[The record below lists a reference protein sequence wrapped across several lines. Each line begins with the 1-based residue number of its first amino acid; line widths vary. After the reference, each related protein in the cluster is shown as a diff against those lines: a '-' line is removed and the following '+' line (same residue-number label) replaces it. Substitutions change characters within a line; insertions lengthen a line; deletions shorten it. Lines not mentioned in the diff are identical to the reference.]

1 MDMTIK
7 DTTSVTLQGLLPVLE
22 TALDAVIMMDE
33 RGIVLAWNQLATS
46 IFGWSATEAIGRP
59 LSALIV
65 PLQHQAAHTAGLQ
78 RYLATGEARVLNRRI
93 EITALRKD
101 GDQIPVELSITA
113 SGDAGSR
120 VFIGYLRD
128 ITERF
133 EAEKSLRES
142 EAYIRLILDS
152 TAEGFYA
159 VDGDGVTTLCNPSF
173 LEMLGFASEAEAVG
187 KKLHDVIHHSHPD
200 GSHYPKLDCPIY
212 RCAQTGKSAHVIDEY
227 FFRLDGTAFP
237 VEYWVHP
244 IVRGDAIKGAVCTFL
259 DITERIAAVSSAS
272 AARADTQSLER
283 EQAAILAQLAEGVI
297 VADAQGRLTFVN
309 DAAARLH
316 GVASLDVAPDDY
328 SQTYHLFT
336 EGGDPYPP
344 HDLPL
349 ARAVRGETVED
360 ARWRVHRPDGT
371 DVLAVGSARP
381 VFNDAGLQMGA
392 VLTVRDETARDLA
405 EQEVRESEARLRTLT
420 DNLPGGVVYQ
430 VSTGFDGSERKFLY
444 ISQSHEELT
453 GVSAAEVM
461 ADSSIPYRMVHPD
474 DRARMI
480 EAQAVAI
487 RDRKPFDIQVR
498 YRRHDGQERWCRLL
512 SAPREQP
519 DGSLIWDGLQID
531 ISDRV
536 AAELALQEL
545 NTSLEQRVEERTR
558 ERDRAWKN
566 SRDLQV
572 VTDSEGVFTAA
583 NEAWRSILGWAPEDV
598 VGRRSVDFLPPD
610 EQGDGEDATKM
621 AASQA
626 LPSYECRFRHKDGT
640 YRWISWVAAPEDGM
654 IYASG
659 RHTTAEKEA
668 RAELASTAEQLRQAQ
683 KMEAVGQLTGGIAH
697 DFNNLLAGISGS
709 LEAIERRIGAQR
721 YHDLGRYIEGAQSSA
736 RRAASLTQRLL
747 AFSRRQTLDPK
758 PTDVNRLIQGMEDLI
773 RRSIG
778 PDISLEVV
786 GAGGL
791 WTTYIDPSQLE
802 NALLNLCLNARDAMP
817 GGGRLTIETANKWL
831 DAREAGK
838 RDLPPGQYLSLC
850 VTDTGTG
857 IPDSVIDRVFD
868 PFFTTK
874 PIGQGTGLG
883 LSMIHGFMRQ
893 SGGQVRIYT
902 EKGHGTT
909 MCLYLPRFTGAAVDQ
924 ETEAEEAIAA
934 GDGEVIVVIDDEP
947 LIRMLVVEALEENGY
962 RVLEAGDGPSGLK
975 LLESAA
981 RVDLL
986 ITDVGLPGG
995 MNGRQVADA
1004 ARVQR
1009 PDLRVLFVTG
1019 YAENAVVGNGHLDR
1033 GMHVLTKPFIHAQL
1047 VNKVRDLIAGQ

>member
-1 MDMTIK
+1 MPPK
-7 DTTSVTLQGLLPVLE
+7 NTTSVTLKGLLPVLE

-33 RGIVLAWNQLATS
+33 RGIVLGWNQLATS
-46 IFGWSATEAIGRP
+46 IFGWSASEAIGRP

-78 RYLATGEARVLNRRI
+78 RYLATGEAHVLNRRI

-101 GDQIPVELSITA
+101 GKEIPVELSIAA

-128 ITERF
+128 ITERIGSD
-133 EAEKSLRES
+133 KSLRES

-173 LEMLGFASEAEAVG
+173 LTMLGFASEAEAVG

-200 GSHYPKLDCPIY
+200 GSHYPKSDCPIY
-212 RCAQTGKSAHVIDEY
+212 ICAQTGEAAHVLGEY

-244 IVRGDAIKGAVCTFL
+244 IMQGDAINGAVCTFL
-259 DITERIAAVSSAS
+259 DITERIAAVTA
-272 AARADTQSLER
+272 AGEARADTQSLER
-283 EQAAILAQLAEGVI
+283 QQAAILAQLAEGVI
-297 VADAQGRLTFVN
+297 VADAEGRLTFVN

-316 GVASLDVAPDDY
+316 GVARLDVAPDQY

-336 EGGDPYPP
+336 ESGEAYPP
-344 HDLPL
+344 SDLPL

-381 VFNDAGLQMGA
+381 VLDDAGRQVGA

-405 EQEVRESEARLRTLT
+405 EREVRESEARLRALT

-430 VSTGFDGSERKFLY
+430 VSTRFDGSDRKFLY
-444 ISQSHEELT
+444 LSQSHEELT

-461 ADSSIPYRMVHPD
+461 ADASIPYRMVHPD
-474 DRARMI
+474 DRFRMI

-487 RDRKPFDIQVR
+487 RDKRPFDIQVR
-498 YRRHDGQERWCRLL
+498 YRSHDGAERWCRLL

-545 NTSLEQRVEERTR
+545 NTSLERRVEERTR

-572 VTDSEGVFTAA
+572 VADSQGMFTAA
-583 NEAWRSILGWAPEDV
+583 NEAWRSILGWSPEEV
-598 VGRRSVDFLPPD
+598 VGRRNLDFMHPD
-610 EQGDGEDATKM
+610 ERDDGEEASRK
-621 AASQA
+621 AASEG
-626 LPSYECRFRHKDGT
+626 LLSYESRLRHKDGT
-640 YRWISWVAAPEDGM
+640 YRWISWVAAPEDGV

-659 RHTTAEKEA
+659 RHVTAEKEA
-668 RAELASTAEQLRQAQ
+668 QAELASTAEMLRQAQ

-709 LEAIERRIGAQR
+709 LEAIERRVGEQR
-721 YHDLGRYIEGAQSSA
+721 YHDLGRYIEGAQGAA

-758 PTDVNRLIQGMEDLI
+758 PTDVNRLIHGMEDLI

-791 WTTYIDPSQLE
+791 WTTHIDPSQLE

-831 DAREAGK
+831 DAREAKK

-857 IPDSVIDRVFD
+857 IPDAVIDRVFD

-883 LSMIHGFMRQ
+883 LSMIHGFVRQ
-893 SGGQVRIYT
+893 SGGQVRIYS
-902 EKGHGTT
+902 EEGHGTT
-909 MCLYLPRFTGAAVDQ
+909 MCLYLPRFSGSAADE
-924 ETEAEEAIAA
+924 ETEAEEPIAP
-934 GDGEVIVVIDDEP
+934 GDGEVVVVIDDEP

-962 RVLEAGDGPSGLK
+962 HVLDAADGPGGLK
-975 LLESAA
+975 VLGSAA

-1009 PDLRVLFVTG
+1009 PELKVLFVTG

-1033 GMHVLTKPFIHAQL
+1033 GMHVLTKPFVHAQL
-1047 VNKVRDLIAGQ
+1047 VNKVRELIAGV